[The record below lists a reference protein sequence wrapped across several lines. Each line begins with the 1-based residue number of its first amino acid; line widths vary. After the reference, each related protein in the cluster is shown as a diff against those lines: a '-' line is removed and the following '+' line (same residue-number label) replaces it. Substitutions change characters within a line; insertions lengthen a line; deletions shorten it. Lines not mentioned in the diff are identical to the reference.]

1 MAGGSAGAGT
11 AVNAIARGRVLAL
24 QEAVAQLPQLDLP
37 VAHFFIKGV
46 YVRALPIP
54 AGAAVVGKRHLQEH
68 IVIVTKGHLR
78 IRNMATDELQDFYAG
93 DTWVSQPGSQRAI
106 FAVEDSCITTVHRTD
121 ETDVEV
127 IENTLVT
134 VDHWLEAKA

>member
-1 MAGGSAGAGT
+1 MN
-11 AVNAIARGRVLAL
+11 AVSRANVIAL
-24 QEAVAQLPQLDLP
+24 QEEVAELPQLELP

-78 IRNMATDELQDFYAG
+78 IRNMATDELQDFYSG
-93 DTWVSQPGSQRAI
+93 DTWVSQPDDQRAI

-121 ETDVEV
+121 ETDVET
-127 IENTLVT
+127 IENTLVSM
-134 VDHWLEAKA
+134 DHWLEVKE